1 MQDAGGQATDIADWQ
16 TLQGRLRAR
25 GERRPVLLEG
35 PRTDALIWLRQRLP
49 MLLADRGTAQGVWT
63 GPPADS
69 PHERLNP
76 VSPPKARQWLGREL
90 DAVVWDG
97 WNGNPPDSLAV
108 LAGTLRAG
116 GLLFWLMPPLAQ
128 WRHFE
133 DPDYARTGLKDAP
146 EHPFAAQMA
155 SELERNPSVIR
166 VDLTRPGRVRL
177 PLPDLPQESFK
188 VIQTPDQQRAIEA
201 IVRTGRGRRRRP
213 LVITADR
220 GRGKSAALGM
230 AAVALLQQGR
240 QHVVVTAPSAK
251 AVETLFRHARLAAG
265 EALAENTSEDAT
277 LDEGFFAA
285 PVLYDLDNDGD
296 GLPDDKDKCPNDP
309 ETKNGYQ
316 DEDGCPDEL
325 PEEVAKFAGVIE
337 GMRFGKVHVGWF
349 GNKSAM
355 EAVDRAGGE
364 VFVQTSKS
372 DGSNGYYSHIITQ
385 ADNDKLNSLEDL
397 LKCDGSLNFGI
408 GDPNSTS
415 GFLVPSYYV
424 FAQNGA
430 DPKECFKT
438 VRNANHETNLMA
450 TANAQ
455 VDAAANNSE
464 QLARTQM
471 NKPEITDKVKVIWTS
486 PLIPSDPMVYRK
498 DLSREMKSEIKAFFL
513 GYGRFG
519 DVESAK
525 EVLANN
531 SDGMGLFM
539 ESSNAQL
546 YPIRQ
551 LALFKDK
558 LKIQNTE
565 ELSDEEKAKRVAE
578 IDEKLAELDIL
589 VSYQ

>member
-1 MQDAGGQATDIADWQ
+1 MNVKTIASAAFAATMLASVVAKADVEFKPLEQDP
-16 TLQGRLRAR
+16 
-25 GERRPVLLEG
+25 E
-35 PRTDALIWLRQRLP
+35 
-49 MLLADRGTAQGVWT
+49 
-63 GPPADS
+63 
-69 PHERLNP
+69 
-76 VSPPKARQWLGREL
+76 
-90 DAVVWDG
+90 
-97 WNGNPPDSLAV
+97 SLV
-108 LAGTLRAG
+108 FGIISTESTSNLK
-116 GLLFWLMPPLAQ
+116 AQ
-128 WRHFE
+128 WQPLIDDMSEALDMEVEAFFA
-133 DPDYARTGLKDAP
+133 PDYAG
-146 EHPFAAQMA
+146 
-155 SELERNPSVIR
+155 I
-166 VDLTRPGRVRL
+166 
-177 PLPDLPQESFK
+177 
-188 VIQTPDQQRAIEA
+188 
-201 IVRTGRGRRRRP
+201 
-213 LVITADR
+213 
-220 GRGKSAALGM
+220 
-230 AAVALLQQGR
+230 
-240 QHVVVTAPSAK
+240 
-251 AVETLFRHARLAAG
+251 
-265 EALAENTSEDAT
+265 
-277 LDEGFFAA
+277 
-285 PVLYDLDNDGD
+285 
-296 GLPDDKDKCPNDP
+296 
-309 ETKNGYQ
+309 
-316 DEDGCPDEL
+316 
-325 PEEVAKFAGVIE
+325 IE

-364 VFVQTSKS
+364 IFVQTSKS

-471 NKPEITDKVKVIWTS
+471 NKPEVTEKVKVIWTS

-498 DLSREMKSEIKAFFL
+498 DMSRELKSRIKAFFL

-519 DVESAK
+519 DVEGAK

-558 LKIQNTE
+558 LKIHEYLT
-565 ELSDEEKAKRVAE
+565 KASKLLEGRISEAE
-578 IDEKLAELDIL
+578 DD
-589 VSYQ
+589 